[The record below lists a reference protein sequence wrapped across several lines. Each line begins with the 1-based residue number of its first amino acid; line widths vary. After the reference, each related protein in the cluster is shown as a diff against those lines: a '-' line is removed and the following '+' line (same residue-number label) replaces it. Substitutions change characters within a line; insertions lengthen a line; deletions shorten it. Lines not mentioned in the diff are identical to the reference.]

1 MAKATNTP
9 KTAAGKAAAKV
20 GKKIA
25 KGSHG
30 KVVRVHNKVHFYK
43 PKTLQLARAPK
54 YARKSMP
61 SRNKLDKYR
70 IVKSPLTTESAM
82 KKIEDNNTLV
92 FLVDLKANKRQIKD
106 AVKSLYDIKVQKVN
120 TLIR

>member
-20 GKKIA
+20 GKKVS

-43 PKTLQLARAPK
+43 PKTLTLARAPK
-54 YARKSMP
+54 YARKAMP

-106 AVKSLYDIKVQKVN
+106 AVKQLYDIKVQKVN